1 MKIQLYLECAAVAVV
16 VIDHDDDDDDENLP
30 CILKDVF
37 MNN

>member
-1 MKIQLYLECAAVAVV
+1 MKIQLYLECAVVAVV